1 MAGSGVPGVSYD
13 VERVTRLRIQLA
25 PLRKSFG
32 WARLAIGDPIVVA
45 GSVEYGLRFLAVAP
59 QRAVRDRRRRGG
71 TAGAFGSWWRMR
83 KRTAIGAILTF
94 AGLAVCAIYFGWAIH
109 SASRIGEGWKG
120 LDSAWPYLLAGVFTV
135 GCVLAAFVW
144 LAFFSERRGYDD
156 RVGGPEL

>member
-1 MAGSGVPGVSYD
+1 
-13 VERVTRLRIQLA
+13 
-25 PLRKSFG
+25 
-32 WARLAIGDPIVVA
+32 
-45 GSVEYGLRFLAVAP
+45 
-59 QRAVRDRRRRGG
+59 
-71 TAGAFGSWWRMR
+71 MR

-109 SASRIGEGWKG
+109 SASRIGFGWRG

-156 RVGGPEL
+156 RAGGPEP